1 MSREVRL
8 NPEEEPLLPADNPL
22 IRELIDSVLREAQRI
37 VKENTSQFTAE
48 QLIEAAQFWIP
59 GDMPRLKKRKPQ
71 AWNLGLKNEKA
82 FAPPELLKKKPGV
95 GKNGKAGLDG
105 GYAKWFADRWK
116 NEPELREK
124 YQQMAAVIGAAGDDD
139 GAENDEQP
147 EETRKAAE
155 ETRKAAKKRLQ
166 KNETKQLLKQV
177 HTIHAFTYHVV
188 LTSFSHSCKPWS
200 VRAFTLLSL
209 VSVLRFLMS
218 SNTPPVA
225 RPSSIITCCASAVGH
240 MTSLCL
246 IAEEEQSTTQRGR

>member
-1 MSREVRL
+1 MFASPASHYLYFQKPISHHPTTLKSFHDPSPRYQQQERLHIFCIKMSREVRF

-22 IRELIDSVLREAQRI
+22 VRELIDSVLREAQRI

-48 QLIEAAQFWIP
+48 QPIEAAQFWIP
-59 GDMPRLKKRKPQ
+59 GDMPRLKKWKPQ

-95 GKNGKAGLDG
+95 GKNGQAGLDG
-105 GYAKWFADRWK
+105 DYAKWFADRWK

-124 YQQMAAVIGAAGDDD
+124 YQQMAARNAAGDDD
-139 GAENDEQP
+139 DAENDEQS
-147 EETRKAAE
+147 EEACEAAREAAE

-188 LTSFSHSCKPWS
+188 LTS
-200 VRAFTLLSL
+200 L
-209 VSVLRFLMS
+209 
-218 SNTPPVA
+218 
-225 RPSSIITCCASAVGH
+225 
-240 MTSLCL
+240 
-246 IAEEEQSTTQRGR
+246 

>member
-1 MSREVRL
+1 MSREVRF

-22 IRELIDSVLREAQRI
+22 VRELIDSVLREAQRI

-59 GDMPRLKKRKPQ
+59 GDMPRLKNRKPQ

-82 FAPPELLKKKPGV
+82 FAPPELLKKKSVV
-95 GKNGKAGLDG
+95 GKNGQAGLDG

-124 YQQMAAVIGAAGDDD
+124 YQQMAARIAAGDDD
-139 GAENDEQP
+139 DTENDEQS
-147 EETRKAAE
+147 E

-166 KNETKQLLKQV
+166 KSETKQLLKQV

-188 LTSFSHSCKPWS
+188 LTSF
-200 VRAFTLLSL
+200 
-209 VSVLRFLMS
+209 
-218 SNTPPVA
+218 
-225 RPSSIITCCASAVGH
+225 
-240 MTSLCL
+240 
-246 IAEEEQSTTQRGR
+246 